1 MQNSSLTEI
10 HQLLFQEA
18 KLLDEHKFE
27 DWLNLYSSDCTY
39 WVPLELNQKDPLN
52 TSSIIYDDKTLLEIR
67 IKQYAHARAHAR
79 NPLPR
84 TVHAVS
90 NIRVESLMDSRVKV
104 FSILIVGEYRKEIQR
119 SWFASVEHVL
129 KIQDQTLKIN
139 SKRIDLINSESE
151 LDGITILF

>member
-52 TSSIIYDDKTLLEIR
+52 TSSIIYDDKTLMEIR
-67 IKQYAHARAHAR
+67 IKQYAHAGFLA
-79 NPLPR
+79 
-84 TVHAVS
+84 
-90 NIRVESLMDSRVKV
+90 
-104 FSILIVGEYRKEIQR
+104 
-119 SWFASVEHVL
+119 
-129 KIQDQTLKIN
+129 
-139 SKRIDLINSESE
+139 
-151 LDGITILF
+151 

>member
-104 FSILIVGEYRKEIQR
+104 FSNLIVGEYRKEIQR

>member
-52 TSSIIYDDKTLLEIR
+52 TSSIIYDDKTLMEIR

-104 FSILIVGEYRKEIQR
+104 FSNLIVGEYRKEIQR

>member
-52 TSSIIYDDKTLLEIR
+52 TSSIIYDDKTLMEIR

-90 NIRVESLMDSRVKV
+90 NIHVESLTDTRVKV
-104 FSILIVGEYRKEIQR
+104 FSNLIVGEYRKEIQR

>member
-10 HQLLFQEA
+10 HKLLFQEA

-52 TSSIIYDDKTLLEIR
+52 TSSIIYDDKTLMEIR

-104 FSILIVGEYRKEIQR
+104 FSNLIVGEYRKEIQR

>member
-52 TSSIIYDDKTLLEIR
+52 TSSIIYDDKTLMEIR